1 MRLGLVGTGKMAA
14 SHARAFGAIDGVTL
28 TAAIDIDRGAA
39 ERFATEFGF
48 AKAYGSLAEAISEA
62 ALDAVA
68 IVTPDKTHH
77 PITMEALAAGLHV
90 FCEKPLATEYA
101 HAEAMRA
108 AAEAAGVVQGVN
120 LTYRNVAALQQAR
133 TMVEEGQIGAVRH
146 FQAAYL
152 QSWLTQDAWGDWRS
166 EATWLWRL
174 SESHGSLGVLG
185 DVGIHIL
192 DFATFA
198 IGSPVAS
205 LSARHKVFDKSET
218 GQIGEYTL
226 DANDSVAMML
236 ELGDGSMGVV
246 HASRFASGHLNELRL
261 RIYGEKGGLEVTNNG
276 DLGTLR
282 ISSGGD
288 MKAGAWRDVP
298 LSPVPTTY
306 KRFADAVLSGGTMD
320 PDFTQGARL
329 QKVLDRAYDLGRAPG
344 APV

>member
-1 MRLGLVGTGKMAA
+1 MRLGIVGTGMMAS
-14 SHARAFGAIDGVTL
+14 SHAKAFATIDGVTL
-28 TAAIDIDRGAA
+28 AAAIDIDRDAA
-39 ERFATEFGF
+39 TRFAAEFGF
-48 AKAYGSLAEAISEA
+48 DVACGSLSEAVADA

-77 PITMEALAAGLHV
+77 PITMEAIAAGLHV

-101 HAEAMRA
+101 HAEEMRA
-108 AAEAAGVVQGVN
+108 AAEAAGVVHGVN
-120 LTYRNVAALQQAR
+120 LTYRNVAALQKAR
-133 TMVEEGQIGAVRH
+133 AIVDAGEIGTVRH

-174 SESHGSLGVLG
+174 SEGHGSLGVLG

-198 IGSPVAS
+198 IGSPVGS

-218 GQIGEYTL
+218 GRIGDYTL

-236 ELGDGSMGVV
+236 ELSDGAMGVV
-246 HASRFASGHLNELRL
+246 HASRFASGHINELRL
-261 RIYGEKGGLEVTNNG
+261 RVYGDKGGLEVTNNG

-282 ISSGGD
+282 MSTGEN
-288 MKAGAWRDVP
+288 MKTGTWRDVP
-298 LSPVPTTY
+298 LAPVPSTY
-306 KRFADAVLSGGTMD
+306 QRFAEAVRTKGRMD
-320 PDFTQGARL
+320 PDFGQGARL
-329 QKVLDRAYDLGRAPG
+329 QKVLDAAYDLGHKPG
-344 APV
+344 VDV

>member
-1 MRLGLVGTGKMAA
+1 MRLGIVGTGMMAL
-14 SHARAFGAIDGVTL
+14 SHAKAFAAIDGVTL
-28 TAAIDIDRGAA
+28 AAAIDIDRGAA
-39 ERFATEFGF
+39 TRFATEFGVE
-48 AKAYGSLAEAISEA
+48 AAYGSLAEAVSAA

-101 HAEAMRA
+101 HAEEMRA
-108 AAEAAGVVQGVN
+108 AAEAAGVVHGVN
-120 LTYRNVAALQQAR
+120 LTYRSVAALQKAR
-133 TMVEEGQIGAVRH
+133 ALVDAGEIGAVRH

-166 EATWLWRL
+166 DATWLWRL
-174 SESHGSLGVLG
+174 SEGHGSLGVLG

-198 IGSPVAS
+198 MGSPVES

-218 GQIGEYTL
+218 GRIGDYTL

-236 ELGDGSMGVV
+236 ELSDGAMGVV
-246 HASRFASGHLNELRL
+246 HASRFASGHINELRL
-261 RIYGEKGGLEVTNNG
+261 RVYGDKGGLEVTNNG

-282 ISSGGD
+282 MSSGEN
-288 MKAGAWRDVP
+288 MKTGAWRDVP

-306 KRFADAVLSGGTMD
+306 QRFAEAVRTNGRMD
-320 PDFTQGARL
+320 PDFAQGARL
-329 QKVLDRAYDLGRAPG
+329 QKVLDRAYDLGRMPG
-344 APV
+344 AEV